1 MKNLTF
7 TVLLAISSSSA
18 LADYLMDKYDLDSDK
33 MVTVTELEQ
42 AGCSVKISL
51 FNTADKNK
59 DGALSKKEMRRAK
72 HYLVTRKRCPGKTSA

>member
-7 TVLLAISSSSA
+7 AVLLAFSSSSA
-18 LADYLMDKYDLDSDK
+18 FADYLMDKYDLDSDK

-59 DGALSKKEMRRAK
+59 DGALSKK
-72 HYLVTRKRCPGKTSA
+72 

>member
-7 TVLLAISSSSA
+7 AVLLAITSSSA
-18 LADYLMDKYDLDSDK
+18 LADYLMDKYDLDSNK
-33 MVTVTELEQ
+33 MVTVAELKQ
-42 AGCSVKISL
+42 AGCSVKTSL

-59 DGALSKKEMRRAK
+59 DGSLSKKEMRRAK